1 MTLSSD
7 LTKLSS
13 SNGARFSKF
22 LQLFDQILDILKDF
36 EDNYERKLN
45 FTKLVKLLNIPEVYI
60 TDLASLILKTENMFK
75 NVFKA
80 HYLKKGKRNNILYL
94 IAEKKIPEI
103 KIPSEI
109 IFTSAQINLFSD
121 LIYTFRY
128 LKRGKGFETSQNGT
142 ELLSNFTSL
151 TFEHPYLF
159 EKKDNGLLY
168 PTSFG
173 MKLGDLI
180 ISYNK
185 GNKKINELTMDNY
198 KIFVRDDE

>member
-1 MTLSSD
+1 MTASSN

-13 SNGARFSKF
+13 SNGAQFSKF
-22 LQLFDQILDILKDF
+22 LQLFNQILYILEDF
-36 EDNYERKLN
+36 EDDYEKILN
-45 FTKLVKLLNIPEVYI
+45 FTKLGKFLNIPDAYI
-60 TDLASLILKTENMFK
+60 TDLASLILKTENIFK
-75 NVFKA
+75 NVFKG
-80 HYLKKGKRNNILYL
+80 HHLKKRKRNNILYL
-94 IAEKKIPEI
+94 IAEK

-128 LKRGKGFETSQNGT
+128 LKRGKGFKVSQNGT
-142 ELLSNFTSL
+142 ELLSNFNSL
-151 TFEHPYLF
+151 KFEHPYLF
-159 EKKDNGLLY
+159 EKKDNGLIY

-173 MKLGDLI
+173 MDLGDLI

-198 KIFVRDDE
+198 RIFVRDDE